1 MLITIVFSQFPPFPL
16 LGEDCAVGA
25 VLSVL
30 NPGETTWVTGDRL
43 SPESIRRLDLLLDGK
58 PLPLGGIRSPARRGS

>member
-1 MLITIVFSQFPPFPL
+1 MSITIVFGQFPPFPP

-25 VLSVL
+25 VHLVL
-30 NPGETTWVTGDRL
+30 NPGETTWVTGERL

-58 PLPLGGIRSPARRGS
+58 PLPLGGIRRPVNNV